1 MNEIDLLRDYR
12 ADVSGPTPETTQ
24 AACARLGEAIERELA
39 QRLGEPRAARLGY
52 HGSGRQPR
60 RRLAL
65 AAAIVLLAIGMVL
78 ALTLGGSSSGPARA
92 LAIDKGPRW
101 VTLTLKD
108 PQASEDEMN
117 QQLADA
123 GIDRVRVRSVPGPP
137 QAVGTWAGF
146 VLLGPYCRGVHF
158 VNDVRIPRSSR
169 RPETSA
175 TIHRTRGRFDLT
187 LPRRRGVL
195 SGVFSVHRHLP
206 ARLWRSALRV
216 GALRVV
222 KIPGISKSTVRVRTA
237 SVDNPGKT
245 SAKVLIATRPPSPDD
260 PPEANDIGVEQLK
273 SLGGVFADYGQA
285 IESGDTA
292 CSNFGLKPLGP
303 DFEPVKGVK
312 LTTRPPVRP
321 GSRR

>member
-1 MNEIDLLRDYR
+1 
-12 ADVSGPTPETTQ
+12 
-24 AACARLGEAIERELA
+24 
-39 QRLGEPRAARLGY
+39 
-52 HGSGRQPR
+52 
-60 RRLAL
+60 
-65 AAAIVLLAIGMVL
+65 MVL

-101 VTLTLKD
+101 VTLTLED
-108 PQASEDEMN
+108 PEASEDEMN
-117 QQLADA
+117 QELADG

-158 VNDVRIPRSSR
+158 VNDVRIPTSSR
-169 RPETSA
+169 RPATRA
-175 TIHRTRGRFDLT
+175 TIHRTKGRFDLT

-195 SGVFSVHRHLP
+195 SGVFSVHRQIP

-216 GALRVV
+216 GALRVE

-237 SVDNPGKT
+237 SVDDPGT
-245 SAKVLIATRPPSPDD
+245 SAKVLIAIRPPRPDD
-260 PPEANDIGVEQLK
+260 LPEANDIGVEQLK
-273 SLGGVFADYGQA
+273 ALGGVFADYGQA

-292 CSNFGLKPLGP
+292 CSDFGLKPLGP
-303 DFEPVKGVK
+303 DFEPVKRVK